1 MSVVNTLAR
10 SGHFSEFNSP
20 LVTNSG
26 VLTPQQRKALALA
39 NLNSGATS
47 GAGTVT
53 TALTTSAVE
62 RVGFNGVRQ
71 TRLTLTNFDLGNGD
85 DNAALGIGN
94 KFYTLPAGDIMVINS
109 WAKGLFIPAVLY
121 INAVDAGI
129 GTVIASG
136 AVSVLGGTATFENII
151 GGTAS
156 AALAPTGG
164 AWAATT
170 NSVVGNGGNPNF
182 LVASA
187 GSHDLFLNAAGTWT
201 NVAAAGDVVFTG
213 TIVINWVLLS

>member
-39 NLNSGATS
+39 NLVSGGTS

-53 TALTTSAVE
+53 TAATTVATE
-62 RVGFNGVRQ
+62 RVGINGVRQ
-71 TRLTLTNFDLGNGD
+71 TRLALTAFDLGNGD
-85 DNAALGIGN
+85 DNAALGIGA
-94 KFYTLPAGDIMVINS
+94 KVYTFPAGDIMIINS

-121 INAVDAGI
+121 VNTLDAGI

-136 AVSVLGGTATFENII
+136 AVSVLGGTSTFENII
-151 GGTAS
+151 GGTTS
-156 AALAPTGG
+156 AAQAPSGG

-170 NSVVGNGGNPNF
+170 ESVTGNGGNANF
-182 LVASA
+182 LMASA
-187 GSHDLFLNAAGTWT
+187 ASHDIFLNAAGTWT

-213 TIVINWVLLS
+213 TIVINWVPLS